1 LDLVMA
7 NIKSQIKRNRQNE
20 NRRQRNRSVRSLL
33 KTRTRRFME
42 AVDAGDQTAAETAY
56 REAARVY
63 DKAASKGVIHRNKA
77 ANKKARLAKRL
88 EA

>member
-1 LDLVMA
+1 MA

-20 NRRQRNRSVRSLL
+20 IRRQRNRSVRSLL

-42 AVDAGDQTAAETAY
+42 AVDAGDQAAAEAAY
-56 REAARVY
+56 RDAAREY

-88 EA
+88 QA